1 MKGNLTG
8 LVDLQKVDKELQALE
23 ALKGDLPQQVG
34 KLRNEL
40 NVAKETY
47 GSQRNELTEIKKTK
61 ALREVE
67 LQDFQEK
74 AKKYREQL
82 YAVTSNR
89 EYDAITTEI
98 DAVDAKISDVEDEV
112 LQFIEDEEILEQELA
127 NAEPEITALEENLD
141 KTEKELNEK
150 IQATEKEYE
159 AFRRQRDE
167 ISESVERR
175 VLYQYER
182 IRKGIGNSVVAEIM
196 NNACG
201 SCFSSIPPQK
211 QLEVRTMTQLIFC
224 ESCGRILVYT
234 RKREAVAS

>member
-40 NVAKETY
+40 NAAKEIY
-47 GSQRNELTEIKKTK
+47 ASQRNELTEIKKTK
-61 ALREVE
+61 ALGEVD
-67 LQDFQEK
+67 LQDLQEK

-82 YAVTSNR
+82 YSVTSNR

-112 LQFIEDEEILEQELA
+112 LQFIEDEEILEQALA

-150 IQATEKEYE
+150 TQATEKEYE
-159 AFRRQRDE
+159 ASRRRRDE
-167 ISESVERR
+167 IAESVERR

-201 SCFSSIPPQK
+201 GCFSAIPPQK

-224 ESCGRILVYT
+224 ESCGRIFVYT
-234 RKREAVAS
+234 HKEEAVTS

>member
-1 MKGNLTG
+1 LKGNLTG

-40 NVAKETY
+40 NAAKETY

-61 ALREVE
+61 ALGEVE

>member
-40 NVAKETY
+40 NATKETY

-175 VLYQYER
+175 MLYQYER

>member
-40 NVAKETY
+40 NAAKETY

>member
-40 NVAKETY
+40 NATKETY

-67 LQDFQEK
+67 LQDFQVK

>member
-40 NVAKETY
+40 NAAKETY

-98 DAVDAKISDVEDEV
+98 DAVDAKISDVEDEI

>member
-40 NVAKETY
+40 NAAKETY

-61 ALREVE
+61 ALGEVE

>member
-40 NVAKETY
+40 NAAKETY
-47 GSQRNELTEIKKTK
+47 GSQRNELTEIKKKK

-67 LQDFQEK
+67 LQDFQGK

>member
-40 NVAKETY
+40 NAAKETY

-67 LQDFQEK
+67 LQDFQVK